1 MGQRTPAKDGFSMP
15 AEWAQHDG
23 CLISWPCSEET
34 WCGYMMKAKKAYAEV
49 ISAINQFEQVTVL
62 SDPSTANEAR
72 RVIGNKINIIEIP
85 LDDSWIRDNGPAF
98 VKSEEGKLA
107 TVNFGFNGWGG
118 RFPHL
123 KDSKASDAISDIMRI
138 QKYSAPM
145 ILEGGAIAVDGEGTL
160 LTTESCLLNRN
171 RNPDLTKDQIDKIL
185 GDYLGIKKVLWVKQ
199 GIHGSMIDGHIDGV
213 SAFVRPGTVIHAST
227 KDESDPNFTI
237 MRDNR
242 ARLETMTDARG
253 RSIEVVDFPMPVQ
266 REIEGHRIAPCYTNF
281 FIAKG
286 GIVAPTFGEA
296 NDNVALEILRGLFPK
311 HEVVGVRCEYIG
323 IGGGEVHC
331 ITQQIPTGVPASPD

>member
-1 MGQRTPAKDGFSMP
+1 MIEAKR
-15 AEWAQHDG
+15 
-23 CLISWPCSEET
+23 
-34 WCGYMMKAKKAYAEV
+34 AYAEV
-49 ISAINQFEQVTVL
+49 IGAINRFEPVTVL
-62 SDPSTANEAR
+62 SDPSTGAEAR
-72 RVIGNKINIIEIP
+72 KTLGNDIGILEIP

-98 VKSEEGKLA
+98 ITSGDGKLA
-107 TVNFGFNGWGG
+107 TVQFGFNGWGG

-123 KDSKASDAISDIMRI
+123 RDSKASDAISNRMKIRE
-138 QKYSAPM
+138 YNAPM
-145 ILEGGAIAVDGEGTL
+145 TLEGGAIAVDGEGTL
-160 LTTESCLLNRN
+160 LTTESCLMNRN
-171 RNPDLTKDQIDKIL
+171 RNPDLTRDQIEKIL
-185 GDYLGIKKVLWVKQ
+185 GDYLGVKKVLWVKQ

-227 KDESDPNFTI
+227 KDESDPNFMI
-237 MRDNR
+237 MRGNR

-253 RSIEVVDFPMPVQ
+253 RPIEIIDFPMPVQ

-296 NDNVALEILRGLFPK
+296 NDEVALEILRDLFPK

-331 ITQQIPTGVPASPD
+331 ITQQIPFGTPVPSDSDAASTD

>member
-1 MGQRTPAKDGFSMP
+1 MT
-15 AEWAQHDG
+15 
-23 CLISWPCSEET
+23 
-34 WCGYMMKAKKAYAEV
+34 KAKKAYAEV
-49 ISAINQFEQVTVL
+49 IGTINRFEPVIVL
-62 SDPSTANEAR
+62 SDSSTAAEAR
-72 RVIGNKINIIEIP
+72 RTVGNDIDILEIP

-98 VKSEEGKLA
+98 IRSKEGKLA

-118 RFPHL
+118 RFLHL
-123 KDSKASDAISDIMRI
+123 KDSKASDAISDRMRI
-138 QKYSAPM
+138 RKYNAPM

-171 RNPDLTKDQIDKIL
+171 RNPNLTRIQIESIL
-185 GDYLGIKKVLWVKQ
+185 KDYLGIKKVLWVKQ
-199 GIHGSMIDGHIDGV
+199 GIYGSMIDGHIDGV
-213 SAFVRPGTVIHAST
+213 AAFVRPGTVIHAST
-227 KDESDPNFTI
+227 GDESDPNFTI

-242 ARLETMTDARG
+242 ARLETMTDAKG
-253 RSIEVVDFPMPVQ
+253 RPIEVIDFPMPVQ

-296 NDNVALEILRGLFPK
+296 NDEVALEILRDLFPS

-331 ITQQIPTGVPASPD
+331 ITQQIPMGTPVPPD